1 MTTVALE
8 DTRHAARAEEI
19 AGRLAALHGTDAA
32 RLTFR
37 AWIPRSA
44 RKQCRRLF
52 VQSSVDGTPLHVAK
66 VPLDPDDAMVA
77 REWSVLTSLDDLGL
91 PRPHPVA
98 ELDSGFVMS
107 YVPARDFPDVMRAT
121 PPQGWPGLLGSALEL
136 AATVRSSGG
145 GEVPGDPVETAA
157 GYLPG
162 LTGVTEPTLRYLERA
177 AVGPSHGDLGPWNLR
192 VADDGRIGLIDWE
205 DHRAVGVPALDALN
219 VVWTAALLAFPDYG
233 EHGFDWLYDRVFHED
248 NAFRAAADHALC
260 RYTALTGDDVDDL
273 VGLTPLICRWM
284 IRRIEDQGRP
294 AGHLFYGPFADRF
307 EAENPRWTSRTSQSS
322 QSSRTGRSS

>member
-1 MTTVALE
+1 MTTVALD
-8 DTRHAARAEEI
+8 DTQHTARAEEI
-19 AGRLAALHGTDAA
+19 ADRLTALHGTDGPEP
-32 RLTFR
+32 TFR

-44 RKQCRRLF
+44 RKQCQRLF
-52 VQSSVDGTPLHVAK
+52 VQSSVDGNPRHVAK
-66 VPLDPDDAMVA
+66 VPLDPDDTMVA
-77 REWSVLTSLDDLGL
+77 REWSVLTSLGDLGL
-91 PRPHPVA
+91 PRPRPVA
-98 ELDSGFVMS
+98 ALDSGFVMS

-121 PPQGWPGLLGSALEL
+121 PPEGWPDLLGDALEL
-136 AATVRSSGG
+136 AATLRLSGG
-145 GEVPGDPVETAA
+145 GRVAGDPVETAA

-162 LTGVTEPTLRYLERA
+162 LTGVTETTLRHLERA

-205 DHRAVGVPALDALN
+205 DHRHVGVPALDALN
-219 VVWTAALLAFPDYG
+219 VVWTAALLAFPRY
-233 EHGFDWLYDRVFHED
+233 ESLGFDWLYDRVFHED
-248 NAFRAAADHALC
+248 NAFRTAADHALR

-307 EAENPRWTSRTSQSS
+307 EAENPRWTGGTP
-322 QSSRTGRSS
+322 